1 VTRYY
6 RVREIFPTLQGEGFR
21 TGCRSVFVRFAGCNL
36 WNGRPE
42 DRSKGA
48 GACAQWCD
56 TDFARGEPM
65 TSEVIL
71 AEVQRAWY
79 LAAESGPPWI
89 VVTGGEPL
97 LQLDEAFIEH
107 AHKLGIRVAVESN
120 GTIHAPHGIDWLTI
134 SPKRGAIELRQLEAH
149 ELKVVLPGGIDG
161 DGWSTAEL
169 EALSQKGEWQHRFVQ
184 PQDVVARAF
193 VNSTY
198 LTNRLAAGSLHGAAD
213 EFNEN
218 LKRCIDFVHSHP
230 QWRLSYQMHKAA
242 GLR

>member
-1 VTRYY
+1 MSRYY
-6 RVREIFPTLQGEGFR
+6 RVRELFATLQGEGAR
-21 TGCRSVFVRFAGCNL
+21 AGSRSVFVRFAGCNL

-42 DRSKGA
+42 DRAKGV

-56 TDFARGEPM
+56 TDFVRGEPM

-71 AEVQRAWY
+71 AEVQKQWY

-107 AHKLGIRVAVESN
+107 AHKLGVRVAVESN
-120 GTIHAPHGIDWLTI
+120 GTIRAPEGIDWLTV
-134 SPKRGAIELRQLEAH
+134 SPKRGQIELAQLEAH
-149 ELKVVLPGGIDG
+149 ELKVVLPGGLDG
-161 DGWSTAEL
+161 QGWTDAEL
-169 EALSQKGEWQHRFVQ
+169 EELAKKGDWLHRFVQ
-184 PQDVVARAF
+184 PQDVVSPGF
-193 VNSTY
+193 LGVTY
-198 LTNRLAAGSLHGAAD
+198 LTRSMVGAEH
-213 EFNEN
+213 EFQRN